1 MSPGPEV
8 WQDAFIYLDPPYY
21 TQGAHIYTDHYS
33 HEDHVEIARLVRRLK
48 SPGLVTH
55 DAVPEIVELYQGHKR
70 VEYSISYSGREVMF
84 FERSLS
90 IPKLKSPTNIS
101 VEVVDQAK
109 VRSFLGR
116 SVNRTTRTAET
127 TWNVPTHYR

>member
-1 MSPGPEV
+1 
-8 WQDAFIYLDPPYY
+8 L
-21 TQGAHIYTDHYS
+21 
-33 HEDHVEIARLVRRLK
+33 RLLVRRLK
-48 SPGLVTH
+48 SPWLVTY

>member
-1 MSPGPEV
+1 M
-8 WQDAFIYLDPPYY
+8 PY
-21 TQGAHIYTDHYS
+21 
-33 HEDHVEIARLVRRLK
+33 RR
-48 SPGLVTH
+48 SWS
-55 DAVPEIVELYQGHKR
+55 YQGHKR
-70 VEYSISYSGREVMF
+70 VEYSISYSAADRYRGREVMF

-116 SVNRTTRTAET
+116 GVNRTTRTAET